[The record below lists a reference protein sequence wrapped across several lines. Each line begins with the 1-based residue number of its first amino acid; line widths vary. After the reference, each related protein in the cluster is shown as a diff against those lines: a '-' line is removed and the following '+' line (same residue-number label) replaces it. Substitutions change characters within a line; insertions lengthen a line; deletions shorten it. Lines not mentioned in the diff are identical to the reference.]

1 MTPNSSQFMRI
12 LIAALA
18 ALIASASSLFA
29 PEILPAAYRDVGL
42 TLLSLYIVI
51 ESLMGLRAGEA
62 APVPVEPRQPPVP
75 APAAP
80 TEQPLQ
86 PGEAMILLSQLQEKG
101 RLVDYLMEDIT
112 SYNDG
117 QVAAASRV
125 VHQGCSAVIK
135 EYFDI
140 SPVHAGAEGDRI
152 TIEKSSDPSLYR
164 LAGKVVGEPPF
175 SGVIVHRGWRT
186 SKVSLP
192 RFTRPVDA
200 ATRNVI
206 APAEVEVR

>member
-1 MTPNSSQFMRI
+1 MRI

-18 ALIASASSLFA
+18 AVIVSALPLLAS
-29 PEILPAAYRDVGL
+29 EVLPPVYRDVGL
-42 TLLSLYIVI
+42 VLLSLYITI
-51 ESLMGLRAGEA
+51 ESVLGLRGAKA
-62 APVPVEPRQPPVP
+62 APLPDAQPQVRAEVL
-75 APAAP
+75 APK
-80 TEQPLQ
+80 EQPSQ
-86 PGEAMILLSQLQEKG
+86 PGEAMIFLAQMQEKG
-101 RLVDYLMEDIT
+101 RLVDFLMEDIT
-112 SYNDG
+112 SYNDA

-135 EYFDI
+135 ECFDI
-140 SPVHAGAEGDRI
+140 SPVHTGAEGDRI
-152 TIEKSSDPSLYR
+152 TIDKSSDPNLYR

-175 SGVIVHRGWRT
+175 SGVVVHRGWRT

-192 RFTRPVDA
+192 RFTRPADA